1 MVAVVQIER
10 WKEKNLWEK
19 IRLQIKR
26 YAAAQTD
33 AESPWGEYRV
43 FHVCDRKIRWEQLE
57 KAAGRENM
65 QVLLPDGLAPPAGFP
80 IFSAESFRENL
91 FDTAAKRL
99 LSQLRCPMKDRQ
111 IFLADQKGERLEWL
125 EHWIP
130 YSSVFRVVCENQEC
144 CREMAQSLLDEYGA
158 VLQYDEALPV
168 RAGGILMDPSGWLCP
183 WKGFRGLILTA
194 ARQPGKGICIEPSG
208 EAAKGVILPKGILLV
223 DFLAA
228 ILQESTLPPV
238 EIACQGWKNG
248 RTIPWDELL
257 RLASES
263 CLER

>member
-80 IFSAESFRENL
+80 IFSADSFRENL

-99 LSQLRCPMKDRQ
+99 LSQLRWN
-111 IFLADQKGERLEWL
+111 IGFLT
-125 EHWIP
+125 
-130 YSSVFRVVCENQEC
+130 
-144 CREMAQSLLDEYGA
+144 
-158 VLQYDEALPV
+158 V
-168 RAGGILMDPSGWLCP
+168 RFSGWYV
-183 WKGFRGLILTA
+183 KIRNAA
-194 ARQPGKGICIEPSG
+194 ARWRKACWM
-208 EAAKGVILPKGILLV
+208 
-223 DFLAA
+223 
-228 ILQESTLPPV
+228 STAL
-238 EIACQGWKNG
+238 CCSMTRRFQLG
-248 RTIPWDELL
+248 REV
-257 RLASES
+257 S
-263 CLER
+263 